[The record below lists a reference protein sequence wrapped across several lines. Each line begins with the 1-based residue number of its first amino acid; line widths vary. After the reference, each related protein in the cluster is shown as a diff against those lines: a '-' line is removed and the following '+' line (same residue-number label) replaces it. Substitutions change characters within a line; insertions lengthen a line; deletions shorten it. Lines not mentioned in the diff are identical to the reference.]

1 MNKTNKD
8 EKLTM
13 LNFTFKNQTEVL
25 FGKGQ
30 LSEVASRL
38 PHNAKVLF
46 LYGGGSIKK
55 NGIYDKTLE
64 ALGDAEV
71 VEFHGVEPNPEFSTL
86 MKAVE
91 VARENKVN
99 FILAVGGGSV
109 IDGAK
114 FVAAAVNFA
123 GDPWD
128 ILIKEA
134 PFENPLPIGAVLTL
148 PATGSESNG
157 NSVVNRKETSQ
168 KRAFSSESV
177 QPVFA
182 VLDPEFTYSLPMRQV
197 SNGVVD
203 AFVHVIEQYLTYAVN
218 APLQDRFAEGILQ
231 TLIEEGPKSLATPTD
246 YDVRAN
252 VMWSATMAL
261 NGLIGKGVPQDW
273 GTHMI
278 GHELTALHGLDHAV
292 TLAIVLPSL
301 MYVQRDSKK
310 EKILQLG
317 ERVFNIS
324 EQNEEKAIDLT
335 IKAVQDFFETMQVKT
350 RLSDYDIDKT
360 AIDGL
365 VDNLERN
372 GLTALG
378 EHGDIDLVK
387 AREILTL
394 AA

>member
-1 MNKTNKD
+1 
-8 EKLTM
+8 M
-13 LNFTFKNQTEVL
+13 LNFTFKNQTEIL
-25 FGKGQ
+25 FGRGQ
-30 LSEVASRL
+30 LSEVTPRL
-38 PHNAKVLF
+38 PKNAKVLF

-55 NGIYDKTLE
+55 NGIYDSTL
-64 ALGDAEV
+64 ASLKGVDV
-71 VEFHGVEPNPEFSTL
+71 VEFSGVEPNPEFDTL
-86 MKAVE
+86 MKAVH
-91 VARENKVN
+91 VARENDVN

-114 FVAAAVNFA
+114 FIAAAVNFE

-128 ILIKEA
+128 ILISGA
-134 PFENPLPIGAVLTL
+134 QFENPLPIGAVLTL

-157 NSVVNRKETSQ
+157 NSVVNRSALSQ

-182 VLDPEFTYSLPMRQV
+182 VLDPEFTFSLPPRQV

-203 AFVHVIEQYLTYAVN
+203 AFVHVIEQYLTYPVN

-231 TLIEEGPKSLATPTD
+231 TLIAEGPKALETPED

-301 MYVQRDSKK
+301 MYVQREKK
-310 EKILQLG
+310 EDKILQLG
-317 ERVFNIS
+317 QRVFGIENDDKY
-324 EQNEEKAIDLT
+324 KAIDLT
-335 IKAVQDFFETMQVKT
+335 IKAVQDFFESMQVKT
-350 RLSDYDIDKT
+350 RLSDYDIEKS
-360 AIDGL
+360 AIDGIIA
-365 VDNLERN
+365 NLEKN
-372 GLTALG
+372 GMTALG
-378 EHGDIDLVK
+378 EHGDIDLEK
-387 AREILTL
+387 AKEILTL

>member
-1 MNKTNKD
+1 
-8 EKLTM
+8 M
-13 LNFTFKNQTEVL
+13 LNFTFKNQTEIL

-30 LSEVASRL
+30 LSKVSSRL
-38 PHNAKVLF
+38 PENAKVLF

-55 NGIYDKTLE
+55 NGIFDQVIT
-64 ALGDAEV
+64 ALSGTKF
-71 VEFHGVEPNPEFSTL
+71 VEFQGVEPNPEFETL
-86 MKAVE
+86 MKAVH
-91 VARENKVN
+91 VARENNVN

-114 FVAAAVNFA
+114 FIAAAVNFN

-128 ILIKEA
+128 ILAKGA
-134 PFENPLPIGAVLTL
+134 AFESPLPIGAVLTL

-157 NSVVNRKETSQ
+157 NSVVNRSETAQ
-168 KRAFSSESV
+168 KLSFSSETV

-182 VLDPEFTYSLPMRQV
+182 VLDPEFTYSLPVRQV

-203 AFVHVIEQYLTYAVN
+203 AFVHVIEQYLTYSVN

-231 TLIEEGPKSLATPTD
+231 TLIEEGPKALATPED
-246 YDVRAN
+246 YNVRAN

-301 MYVQRDSKK
+301 MYVQRKQK
-310 EKILQLG
+310 QEKILQLG
-317 ERVFNIS
+317 ERVFNIR
-324 EQNEEKAIDLT
+324 EDNKDKAIDLT

-350 RLSDYDIDKT
+350 RLSDYNIDKSS
-360 AIDGL
+360 IDGL
-365 VDNLERN
+365 VENLKRN

-378 EHGDIDLVK
+378 EHGDIDLDK

>member
-1 MNKTNKD
+1 
-8 EKLTM
+8 M

-55 NGIYDKTLE
+55 NGIYDKTVE

-91 VARENKVN
+91 VARDNKVN

-203 AFVHVIEQYLTYAVN
+203 AFVHVIEQYLTYSVN

-324 EQNEEKAIDLT
+324 EHNEEKAIDLT